1 LNTSN
6 YRDQVE
12 LLLDVLSLVSQEE
25 CLVLHGG
32 TAINL
37 FVRNMPRLSV
47 DIDLTYLPL
56 GDRQESLSQIHL
68 ALERLQNRIEKI
80 LGVAVQYQTD
90 TQKLVVTSS
99 KAQVKVEVNPVGRG
113 LIAPAQKM
121 ILCDKA
127 QQEFDRFVEINV
139 VSTGQLYGGKI
150 CAALNRQHPRDLFD
164 VQYLLENEG
173 FTDEIKQ
180 GFLYNLLSSSAPINE
195 VLLPNLLDQRKILKS
210 QFEGMSVE
218 PFTYSDFE
226 KARQSLLEAIQG
238 GLTLEDRKFLLS
250 VKDLSSDWSVYD
262 FKDFPSVKW
271 KLQNLERLRSDN
283 PSKYREQRDQLKNK
297 LGF

>member
-1 LNTSN
+1 MNTSN
-6 YRDQVE
+6 YRDQIE
-12 LLLDVLSLVSQEE
+12 LLLDVLPLVAQEE
-25 CLVLHGG
+25 FLALHGG

-68 ALERLQNRIEKI
+68 ALERLKNRIEKI

-90 TQKLVVTSS
+90 TQKLVATSS

-127 QQEFDRFVEINV
+127 QEEFDRFVEINV

-180 GFLYNLLSSSAPINE
+180 GFIYNLLSSSAPINE
-195 VLLPNLLDQRKILKS
+195 VLLPNLLDQRKILES

-238 GLTLEDRKFLLS
+238 GLTLEDRKFMLS
-250 VKDLSSDWSVYD
+250 VKDLSPDWSVYD

-271 KLQNLERLRSDN
+271 KLQNIERLRSDN
-283 PSKYREQRDQLKNK
+283 PSKYHEQRDQLKNK

>member
-1 LNTSN
+1 MNTSN
-6 YRDQVE
+6 YRDQIE
-12 LLLDVLSLVSQEE
+12 LLLDVLPLVAQEE
-25 CLVLHGG
+25 FLALHGG

-68 ALERLQNRIEKI
+68 ALERLKNRIEKI

-90 TQKLVVTSS
+90 TQKLVATSS

-127 QQEFDRFVEINV
+127 QEEFDRFVEINV

-195 VLLPNLLDQRKILKS
+195 VLLPNLLDQRKILES

-250 VKDLSSDWSVYD
+250 VKDLSPDWSVYD

-271 KLQNLERLRSDN
+271 KLQNIERLRSDN
-283 PSKYREQRDQLKNK
+283 PSKYHEQRDQLKNK

>member
-1 LNTSN
+1 MNTSN
-6 YRDQVE
+6 YRDQIE
-12 LLLDVLSLVSQEE
+12 FLLDVLPLVAQEE
-25 CLVLHGG
+25 FLALHGG

-68 ALERLQNRIEKI
+68 ALERLKNRIEKI
-80 LGVAVQYQTD
+80 LGVAVQYQMD
-90 TQKLVVTSS
+90 TQKLVATSS

-127 QQEFDRFVEINV
+127 QEEFDRFVEINV

-195 VLLPNLLDQRKILKS
+195 VLLPNLLDQRKILES

-250 VKDLSSDWSVYD
+250 VKDLSPDWSVYD

-271 KLQNLERLRSDN
+271 KLQNIERLRSDN
-283 PSKYREQRDQLKNK
+283 PSKYHEQCDQLKNK

>member
-250 VKDLSSDWSVYD
+250 VKDLSPDWSVYD

>member
-12 LLLDVLSLVSQEE
+12 LLLDVLSLVAQEE

-47 DIDLTYLPL
+47 DIDLTYLAL

-90 TQKLVVTSS
+90 TQKLVATSS
-99 KAQVKVEVNPVGRG
+99 KAQVKVEVSPVGRG
-113 LIAPAQKM
+113 LIAPVQKM

-173 FTDEIKQ
+173 FTNEIKQ

-195 VLLPNLLDQRKILKS
+195 VLLPNLLDQRKILES
-210 QFEGMSVE
+210 QFEGMSEE

-250 VKDLSSDWSVYD
+250 VKDLSPDWSVYD

-283 PSKYREQRDQLKNK
+283 PSKYHEQRDQLKNK

>member
-1 LNTSN
+1 LNTRN
-6 YRDQVE
+6 YRDQIE
-12 LLLDVLSLVSQEE
+12 LLLDVLPLVAQEE
-25 CLVLHGG
+25 FLALHGG

-68 ALERLQNRIEKI
+68 ALERLKNRIEKI

-90 TQKLVVTSS
+90 TQKLVATSS

-127 QQEFDRFVEINV
+127 QEEFDRFVEINV

-195 VLLPNLLDQRKILKS
+195 VLLPNLLDQRKILES

-250 VKDLSSDWSVYD
+250 VKDLSPDWSVYD

-271 KLQNLERLRSDN
+271 KLQNIERLRSDN
-283 PSKYREQRDQLKNK
+283 PSKYHEQRDQLKNK

>member
-1 LNTSN
+1 MNTSN
-6 YRDQVE
+6 YRDQIE
-12 LLLDVLSLVSQEE
+12 LLLDVLPLVAQEE
-25 CLVLHGG
+25 FLALHGG

-68 ALERLQNRIEKI
+68 ALERLKNRIEKI

-90 TQKLVVTSS
+90 TQKLVATSS

-127 QQEFDRFVEINV
+127 QEEFDRFVEINV

-180 GFLYNLLSSSAPINE
+180 GFIYNLLSSSAPINE
-195 VLLPNLLDQRKILKS
+195 VLLPNLLDQRKILES

-250 VKDLSSDWSVYD
+250 VKDLSPDWSVYD

-271 KLQNLERLRSDN
+271 KLQNIERLRSDN
-283 PSKYREQRDQLKNK
+283 PSKYHEQRDQLKNK

>member
-1 LNTSN
+1 MNTSN
-6 YRDQVE
+6 YRDQIE
-12 LLLDVLSLVSQEE
+12 LLLDVLPLVAQEE
-25 CLVLHGG
+25 FLALHGG

-68 ALERLQNRIEKI
+68 ALERLKNRIEKI
-80 LGVAVQYQTD
+80 LGVAVQYQMD
-90 TQKLVVTSS
+90 TQKLVATSS

-127 QQEFDRFVEINV
+127 QEEFDRFVEINV

-195 VLLPNLLDQRKILKS
+195 VLLPNLLDQRKILES

-250 VKDLSSDWSVYD
+250 VKDLSPDWSVYD

-271 KLQNLERLRSDN
+271 KLQNIERLRSDN
-283 PSKYREQRDQLKNK
+283 PSKYHEQCDQLKNK

>member
-12 LLLDVLSLVSQEE
+12 LLLDVLSLVAQEE
-25 CLVLHGG
+25 CWGLHGG
-32 TAINL
+32 TSINL

-90 TQKLVVTSS
+90 TQKLVATSS

-113 LIAPAQKM
+113 LIAPVQKM

-173 FTDEIKQ
+173 FTNEIKQ

-195 VLLPNLLDQRKILKS
+195 VLLPNLLDQRKILES

-218 PFTYSDFE
+218 PFTYLDFE
-226 KARQSLLEAIQG
+226 KARQFLLEAIQG

-250 VKDLSSDWSVYD
+250 VKDLSPDWSVYD
-262 FKDFPSVKW
+262 FKDFPAVKW

-283 PSKYREQRDQLKNK
+283 PSKYHEQRDQLKNK

>member
-1 LNTSN
+1 MNTRN
-6 YRDQVE
+6 YRDQIE
-12 LLLDVLSLVSQEE
+12 LLLDVLPLVAQEE
-25 CLVLHGG
+25 FLALHGG

-68 ALERLQNRIEKI
+68 ALERLKNRIEKI

-90 TQKLVVTSS
+90 TQKLVATSS

-127 QQEFDRFVEINV
+127 QEEFDRFVEINV

-180 GFLYNLLSSSAPINE
+180 GFIYNLLSSSAPINE
-195 VLLPNLLDQRKILKS
+195 VLLPNLLDQRKILES

-250 VKDLSSDWSVYD
+250 VKDLSPDWSVYD

-271 KLQNLERLRSDN
+271 KLQNIERLRSDN
-283 PSKYREQRDQLKNK
+283 PSKYHEQRDQLKNK

>member
-1 LNTSN
+1 MNTSN

-250 VKDLSSDWSVYD
+250 VKDLSPDWSVYD

>member
-1 LNTSN
+1 MNTSH
-6 YRDQVE
+6 YRNQVQ
-12 LLLDVLSLVSQEE
+12 LLLDVLPLVAQEE
-25 CLVLHGG
+25 CFALHGG

-47 DIDLTYLPL
+47 DIDLTYCPL
-56 GDRQESLSQIHL
+56 EDRQESLSQIQL

-80 LGVAVQYQTD
+80 FGVVVQHQTD
-90 TQKLVVTSS
+90 TQKLVATSS
-99 KAQVKVEVNPVGRG
+99 KAQVKVEVNPVSRG
-113 LIAPAQKM
+113 LIAPVQKM

-127 QQEFDRFVEINV
+127 QEDFDRFVEINV

-164 VQYLLENEG
+164 VKYLLENEG

-180 GFLYNLLSSSAPINE
+180 GFLYNLLSSGAPINE
-195 VLLPNLLDQRKILKS
+195 VLLPNLLDQRRAQEN
-210 QFEGMSVE
+210 QFQGMSVE
-218 PFTYSDFE
+218 PFSYSDFE
-226 KARQSLLEAIQG
+226 KTRQSLLEAIKG

-250 VKDLSSDWSVYD
+250 VKDLSPDWSVYD
-262 FKDFPSVKW
+262 FKDFPSIKW
-271 KLQNLERLRSDN
+271 KLQNLEKLRSDN
-283 PSKYREQRDQLKNK
+283 LGKYHEQRDQLKNK

>member
-1 LNTSN
+1 MNTRN
-6 YRDQVE
+6 YRDQIE
-12 LLLDVLSLVSQEE
+12 LLLDVLPLVAQEE
-25 CLVLHGG
+25 FLALHGG

-68 ALERLQNRIEKI
+68 ALERLKNRIEKI

-90 TQKLVVTSS
+90 TQKLVATSS

-127 QQEFDRFVEINV
+127 QEEFDRFVEINV

-195 VLLPNLLDQRKILKS
+195 VLLPNLLDQRKILES

-250 VKDLSSDWSVYD
+250 VKDLSPDWSVYD

-271 KLQNLERLRSDN
+271 KLQNIERLRSDN
-283 PSKYREQRDQLKNK
+283 PSKYHEQRDQLKNK